1 MTAAVLAVYLPPR
14 LLTGRFTL
22 EGLDYWQVH
31 VYRIEYARRFL
42 FHWPP
47 LLPAWNTRE
56 FFGSPFWANLHNFP
70 WVPVRLILLPLDPAL
85 IFPAGVL
92 LAAALSALLSFAYGR
107 RVGFSPA
114 ASGLLGWTYACSGFF
129 ASKVMMGYLPHLES
143 FPFLPLFLLLVE
155 RLPASAASGTALVPL
170 ALASAFAA
178 LCGHPQL
185 PFYSLVLTVVYLVYR
200 RGIRGAARPLLAMG
214 AGLLLAG
221 FAWGPMLSLIGRS
234 TRVLPLETADNDVAF
249 PLGRLWGYLRPWMDG
264 WPESVARFPHVPF
277 TGYPNNAYF
286 WDTVVYCGILPLAA
300 AGVLTALLVRKRR
313 TVHPLWP
320 FFLAAGAIA
329 LATALPFR
337 QHFLSLLPGTYLRS
351 PARQAFVT
359 TFSLAFALAAWVD
372 RFLKDDR
379 FRSGM
384 KMGAVGLAALLHLAD
399 LGRFDA
405 SFVRLIPREGAPL
418 PSFERILDR
427 EADGARVGVD
437 YYLRIALNRTRD
449 DAGFFDTLVL
459 ASTYRTVMALSHS
472 PPSANHEFMRASF
485 LQREPLA
492 FLGVRFVVTH
502 FRRDDLRERGAAG
515 NLRLYE
521 VPGPA
526 PFAVLY
532 PSSFVRR
539 SGEEGY
545 LAAVRARTPVWTEGL
560 TLIGASG
567 VSPGPNSASRGEEA
581 PSPVTLRRPV
591 PDRMEATVTATG
603 ESFLRVLEARDPGW
617 RAFVD
622 GEPVPVLAAENCFMA
637 VRIPPGRHEVRW
649 EYGTPGKIPGALASG
664 LGGALLLGLCLL

>member
-31 VYRIEYARRFL
+31 VHRIEYARRFL
-42 FHWPP
+42 SHWPP
-47 LLPAWNTRE
+47 LLPAWHTRE

-70 WVPVRLILLPLDPAL
+70 WVPVRLVLLPLDPAL

-92 LAAALSALLSFAYGR
+92 LAAVLSAALSFAYGR
-107 RVGFSPA
+107 RVGFSPMA
-114 ASGLLGWTYACSGFF
+114 AAVLGWTYACSGFF
-129 ASKVMMGYLPHLES
+129 ASKVMAGYFPPLES

-155 RLPASAASGTALVPL
+155 RLPDSAASGTALVPL
-170 ALASAFAA
+170 AIASAFAA

-185 PFYSLVLTVVYLVYR
+185 PVYSMVLAAAYLIYR
-200 RGIRGAARPLLAMG
+200 RGVRGAARPLLAMG
-214 AGLLLAG
+214 AGLLMAG
-221 FAWGPMLSLIGRS
+221 FVWGPMLSLAARS
-234 TRVLPLETADNDVAF
+234 TRVLPLEPADTDVAF
-249 PLGRLWGYLRPWMDG
+249 PLGRLGGFLRPWMDG
-264 WPESVARFPHVPF
+264 WPESVARFPRVPF
-277 TGYPNNAYF
+277 SGYPSNAYF

-300 AGVLTALLVRKRR
+300 AGVLSALLVRKRR

-337 QHFLSLLPGTYLRS
+337 QRLLSFVPGTYLRS

-359 TFSLAFALAAWVD
+359 TFSLGFALAALVD
-372 RFLKDDR
+372 RFLEEDR
-379 FRSGM
+379 IRPGM
-384 KMGAVGLAALLHLAD
+384 RLGAVGLVAILHFAD

-405 SFVRLIPREGAPL
+405 SFVKLIPRERL
-418 PSFERILDR
+418 VIPSFERILDR

-437 YYLRIALNRTRD
+437 YYLRIALNRARD

-459 ASTYRTVMALSHS
+459 ASTYRTVLALSHS

-485 LQREPLA
+485 LQQEPLA
-492 FLGVRFVVTH
+492 FLGVRFLVTQFH
-502 FRRDDLRERGAAG
+502 RDDLKERESAG
-515 NLRLYE
+515 NLHLYE

-539 SGEEGY
+539 SGEEDY
-545 LAAVRARTPVWTEGL
+545 LAAVRARTPVWTDGL
-560 TLIGASG
+560 TLIGESG
-567 VSPGPNSASRGEEA
+567 ISPGPNPAARAEDA
-581 PSPVTLRRPV
+581 PSTVTLRRPV
-591 PDRMEATVTATG
+591 PDRMDATVTATG
-603 ESFLRVLEARDPGW
+603 ESYLRVLEARDPGW

-622 GEPVPVLAAENCFMA
+622 GEPVPVLAAEYCFMA
-637 VRIPPGRHEVRW
+637 VRVPPGRHEVRW
-649 EYGTPGKIPGALASG
+649 EYGTPGKLAGGIASG